1 MPTGSLV
8 VVVLLHVPYVR
19 RAGVWPFGES
29 QLFGAMADAFLPCL
43 DRLVDLQES
52 ESPAPRL
59 TLALSPVLAEQLADP
74 ILRSGFE
81 NFMLRRLADHEDAA
95 RSLPEPLAAV
105 ARWQRDRD
113 ERLLDSWSRRHQR
126 DLVRTVREL
135 AQGGAIE
142 VVTLPATAAILPILP
157 RAGAAEF
164 QVKMGLMAAERHLE
178 HRPLGMWLPGGA
190 IAPRGAFEP
199 MEGADRY
206 RGMLLGGGREIEVPG
221 TDETLRWQEVDYAIA
236 AERALQGMRPD
247 PAGPSPLDVHRTSA
261 GLALLTRHDG
271 LHDAW
276 LDPLRG
282 FPASPGYL
290 GPPEEADGRYR
301 ARGNPTDVRETT
313 HPRAE
318 GDPLAG
324 PYDPVAARGLAAS
337 HARDAI
343 AAACSVLDDHLVR
356 TGRPG
361 TLVIPVDARLF
372 EVWSEGPDWMAD
384 LLMAARA
391 AGLALRSGAE
401 AVHGQSVVPLP
412 DLHPASWEAHGDF
425 RPWRAPNTTWYWD
438 VVASVLDTAESLVD
452 RFASSGLP
460 LVVRTLAQAMREASL
475 LVSGEWAAM
484 LGAGGEGRDYAAERV
499 RSHHDRFR
507 LLSEM
512 LLAEDFGERFDTA
525 LLERFEELDNPFEAF
540 DYDRHRVLPSPGDEP
555 DLPMPE
561 PPPGRS
567 TMGPRDIL

>member
-29 QLFGAMADAFLPCL
+29 QLFGALADAFLPFL
-43 DRLVDLQES
+43 DRILDLQENPG
-52 ESPAPRL
+52 PAPRL
-59 TLALSPVLAEQLADP
+59 TLALSPVLAEQLSDP

-81 NFMLRRLADHEDAA
+81 EFMLRRLADHAEAA
-95 RSLPEPLAAV
+95 RALPEPLAAV
-105 ARWQRDRD
+105 ARWHRDRD
-113 ERLLDSWSRRHQR
+113 ERLLDSWSGRHRR

-135 AQGGAIE
+135 AHAGAVE
-142 VVTLPATAAILPILP
+142 VVTLPGTAAILPILP

-164 QVKMGLMAAERHLE
+164 QVKTGLLSAERHLE

-199 MEGADRY
+199 MEGADRF
-206 RGMLLGGGREIEVPG
+206 RGMLLGGERDWEMPG

-236 AERALQGMRPD
+236 AERALQGVRPD

-276 LDPLRG
+276 FDPHRG

-290 GPPEEADGRYR
+290 GPPDDAGGRYL
-301 ARGNPTDVRETT
+301 ARGNS
-313 HPRAE
+313 RAVGE
-318 GDPLAG
+318 RTAPQVDADPMAR
-324 PYDPVAARGLAAS
+324 PYDPVTARELAAS
-337 HARDAI
+337 HAQDAV
-343 AAACSVLDDHLVR
+343 ATARSVLADHQRHTGHPGILVM
-356 TGRPG
+356 
-361 TLVIPVDARLF
+361 PVDARLF
-372 EVWSEGPDWMAD
+372 ETWTEGPDWVAD
-384 LLMAARA
+384 MLIAARDD
-391 AGLALRSGAE
+391 GLALQSGAE
-401 AVHGQSVVPLP
+401 AVHGQTVFPLP

-425 RPWRAPNTTWYWD
+425 RHWRAPNTTWYWD

-452 RFASSGLP
+452 RFASSGHP
-460 LVVRTLAQAMREASL
+460 LVVRALAQAMREASL

-512 LLAEDFGERFDTA
+512 LLAEDFGEGFDTA
-525 LLERFEELDNPFEAF
+525 LLERFEELDSPFEAF
-540 DYDRHRVLPSPGDEP
+540 DYDRHRVLPAPEDEP

-561 PPPGRS
+561 PPPGRGA
-567 TMGPRDIL
+567 MGPRDVL